1 MIELADVIR
10 DLRAELQRAI
20 DAGHDQPL
28 RFGLGDIELE
38 VTVAVER
45 TGGGEAKVRFWVVE
59 LGGDASATATSTQ
72 RIKLTLSPLLGPT
85 GARPLVSGPATDRE
99 RTS

>member
-1 MIELADVIR
+1 MIELSEVIR

-20 DAGHDQPL
+20 EAGKDEPL

-45 TGGGEAKVRFWVVE
+45 TGGGEAKVRFWIVE
-59 LGGDASATATSTQ
+59 LGADASATGTSTQ
-72 RIKLTLSPLLGPT
+72 RIKLTLSPQLGPT
-85 GARPLVSGPATDRE
+85 GARPQVSGLTADRE